1 MNLQLNGETKRFEE
15 VATVAQLLDALDLDR
30 RQVVVE
36 LNEKIVKRDEVDR
49 APVRENDTI
58 EILRF
63 VGGGVRFR
71 DGGVRCAERT
81 LRPDNPKVELRTSA
95 EWKLAG
101 AKRGPRAA
109 PGSPPPPVDTYR
121 RSPIE

>member
-15 VATVAQLLDALDLDR
+15 VATVAQLLNALDLDR

-36 LNEKIVKRDEVDR
+36 LNEKIVRRDEVDR

-63 VGGGVRFR
+63 VGGG
-71 DGGVRCAERT
+71 
-81 LRPDNPKVELRTSA
+81 
-95 EWKLAG
+95 
-101 AKRGPRAA
+101 
-109 PGSPPPPVDTYR
+109 
-121 RSPIE
+121 